1 MMMTMD
7 SCILFRAFV
16 VCKPVTLMACGR
28 VQFLVLDMVVSL

>member
-7 SCILFRAFV
+7 SCILFRAF